1 MASSLDKSL
10 GATSAER
17 HNPNLSGPK
26 AVAPRRKLWLAA
38 IKPPMYSVAIMPIM
52 TGTALAYWQTGLFQ
66 GDIFGLFLVG
76 AILILLWENLCN
88 DVFDADTGIDVNK
101 NHSVVNLTGRK
112 EAVFALANGALLL
125 GIGCVLSIA
134 WQQQDPTV
142 LLLIAVCCGLGY
154 VYQGPP
160 FRWGY
165 QGWGEILCFWAFGPL
180 GVAAAYY
187 SQTQSLT
194 GAGAVTM
201 VLPSVSV
208 GIFTSLILFC
218 SHFNQVTDDQ
228 AAGKRSPV
236 IRLGTKRA
244 ADLLPWLCAVGYGTV
259 LVGIALGRLPVG
271 SLLVG
276 LGVPMAWRMCQFIGQ
291 HHDQE
296 QVLTNC
302 RFMAVGLHF
311 LSCLGLGLGFLL

>member
-1 MASSLDKSL
+1 MTSSSEKSIESMVSPPV
-10 GATSAER
+10 TAEPVIPPR
-17 HNPNLSGPK
+17 H
-26 AVAPRRKLWLAA
+26 KLWLAA
-38 IKPPMYSVAIMPIM
+38 IKPPMYSVAVMPIT
-52 TGTALAYWQTGLFQ
+52 TGTALAYWQTGKFRS
-66 GDIFGLFLVG
+66 DTFGLFLVG

-112 EAVFALANGALLL
+112 DAVFALANGILLL
-125 GIGCVLSIA
+125 GISCVLGIA

-142 LLLIAVCCGLGY
+142 LCLIAVCCALGY

-160 FRWGY
+160 FRLGY
-165 QGWGEILCFWAFGPL
+165 QGWGEFLCFWAFGPF

-194 GAGAVTM
+194 APGALTM
-201 VLPSVSV
+201 ILPAVSV

-244 ADLLPWLCAVGYGTV
+244 ADLLPWLCVVGFGVV
-259 LVGIALGRLPVG
+259 LVGIGLGHLPVG
-271 SLLVG
+271 CLLMG
-276 LGVPMAWRMCQFIGQ
+276 LGLPMAWQMCRFIGQ

-296 QVLTNC
+296 PVLTNC

-311 LSCLGLGLGFLL
+311 LSCLGLSLGFLL